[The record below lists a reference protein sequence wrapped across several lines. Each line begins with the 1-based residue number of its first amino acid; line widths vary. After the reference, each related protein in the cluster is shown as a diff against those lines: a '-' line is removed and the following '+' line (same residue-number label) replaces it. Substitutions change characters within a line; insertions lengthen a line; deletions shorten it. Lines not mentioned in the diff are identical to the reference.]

1 MANDTTRRRKATGRS
16 AATFLG
22 IPHYVF
28 RSQEF
33 GQLSGW
39 ELKLLIELAGKY
51 TGFNNGDLSG
61 AYSQLRDRGWG
72 STGTLWKALRGLLS
86 AGWITRTRHGSRNRC
101 ALYAVTWWPI
111 DACEG
116 KWLEVAAEKSPS
128 NLWQQNKNAA
138 RYVKQCARYSNTN
151 DAEVVKK

>member
-1 MANDTTRRRKATGRS
+1 MANEATRRRKATGRS
-16 AATFLG
+16 AATYLG

-39 ELKLLIELAGKY
+39 ELKLLVELAGKY
-51 TGFNNGDLSG
+51 TGYNNGDLSC
-61 AYSQLRDRGWG
+61 AFSDLSQRGWG

-86 AGWITRTRHGSRNRC
+86 AGWITRTRHGGRNRC
-101 ALYAVTWWPI
+101 ALYAVTWLAI
-111 DACEG
+111 DPCEG
-116 KWLEVAAEKSPS
+116 KQLEVAAEKSPS

-138 RYVKQCARYSNTN
+138 RYVKQSARYVNSK
-151 DAEVVKK
+151 DAELVK